1 MQSSSFTVKCDCNVA
16 PVFVSPPQL
25 FGTALPSQRLKTRP
39 KVSRRRARV
48 HRNVLTIRASGKTW
62 QSQSSSALNQEQTPS
77 SYIDLRTMKVI
88 PSDDAHICP
97 GPTSGVVFGVFN
109 NLEPFEDALHSSQL
123 RELLFTEDTIPLSDT
138 QKQVVQALLSRQSVL
153 YMSAAG
159 EENDAI
165 FIDIVM
171 RNRLWKESVV
181 YCAAS
186 RRSAEAMYA
195 VLCAQL
201 GPERRAELV
210 LDLGDGSLVSS
221 EEDQT
226 AKDCARVIIT
236 SPQVLKRNL
245 VTCDLGGWVTKASI
259 VFIDN
264 LNLSS
269 ADDWEEI
276 LLGMPSRILLCAF
289 TKEITVAERE
299 LLPLWLE
306 SIHNSVV
313 AISPPGAAS
322 LHDRI
327 ERPQSFPL
335 LRTFAFNAALH
346 DSPVQVSLTLL
357 KDMLQ
362 KEQDSTSGDFAAK
375 YEECFLQGIT
385 MIPAESAGDLKFG
398 SVDEAEYADIA
409 CLVVADAKR
418 TEAQVRERNKKRAR
432 STKRKERTASSR
444 AAARRRREAAY
455 SDSLLLPAIALARG
469 RKETEHAA
477 FAIRSALGEDAG
489 LLWDEDSKE
498 HIEDLV
504 QAYEAEHTGQL
515 SDVDLDVLQALLCGI
530 GIVHDGCVPA
540 IRLIVEEL
548 YRGGLIPILVA
559 DTHLGSRELLA
570 LPCAK
575 SILVESSTLAIC
587 DDSNKGLI
595 KASTAAAL
603 AGRMGKDD
611 VGNLIVMW
619 YDEAVDDEVAGS
631 EIASTLLHP
640 LFTSPVAFGTGGR
653 ALSYPRSDKFSR
665 THLEHLSTAKS
676 TSPSTLYTSYD
687 GILRSLRRF
696 GVDGYEFIL
705 DYTLDSYKGWLER
718 AALHATLEK
727 MNIEKRAVD
736 ERIEGEDWSSIAD
749 HLRRAAKKNEADRV
763 FKAMQQKY
771 TSVATQRLREEL
783 KRTRPGRIIG
793 IDVSK
798 GNAAL
803 LPWEQK
809 LFEPDRTSMGEE
821 KSTKSHLMTDP
832 SQGQEEE
839 AHTVGRRERLSAAV
853 FVAVR
858 DQEVD
863 GIRIKSLDHRWLVI
877 CILADGMWTIVPM
890 TDVVAL
896 SQDED
901 DVVPNVDLLMI
912 PHPATFDIDPT
923 TEWAKCC
930 PIDDTEKAAVHRIS
944 DELIARVASENRPLL
959 DRYQIPEFEAQRKR
973 TEQVQELYEQ
983 SPWYGRDDEVVE
995 LRRVRRRT
1003 AELGDDIML
1012 IQKKENELEERLFH
1026 KRNYQMSNQSS
1037 VLAVLE
1043 DCHALSILGDHAI
1056 ELTPIGVFGSILPGR
1071 YPLFTAACLSLIDDV
1086 DMLSPSEFA
1095 AFVAVITCSG
1105 RIWSASNNSNGEG
1118 LEKESDGG
1126 KAEEEEEELD
1136 LSMIRQSAGIYGLG
1150 DEDSPDDKIPLAM
1163 QGLIDIL
1170 PPQIAATI
1178 HEIMTALQQLHRRHQ
1193 AEREVGG
1200 TADTTEIVPKLL
1212 NLRLA
1217 RAVTIFSSGASWREV
1232 TDELNQESGYAVSQF
1247 RDTKWVLEM
1256 IATDHEAG
1264 EFSETTRDLAMAA
1277 YKTLDRWPV
1286 RDRET
1291 ISALLESGVVEKHWS
1306 GNTYDK
1312 WWRGVRDRIA
1322 EVNGAASKQDN
1333 GEVRSVEAE
1342 ILE

>member
-1 MQSSSFTVKCDCNVA
+1 MQM
-16 PVFVSPPQL
+16 
-25 FGTALPSQRLKTRP
+25 
-39 KVSRRRARV
+39 
-48 HRNVLTIRASGKTW
+48 SGKKW
-62 QSQSSSALNQEQTPS
+62 QSQSSSALNQEPTTS

-97 GPTSGVVFGVFN
+97 TPTPGVAFGVFN
-109 NLEPFEDALHSSQL
+109 NLEPFENALHSSQL
-123 RELLFTEDTIPLSDT
+123 RDLLFTEDTIPLTDT
-138 QKQVVQALLSRQSVL
+138 QKQVVQALLSQRSVL

-159 EENDAI
+159 EEKDAI

-171 RNRLWKESVV
+171 RNRLWKECVV

-195 VLCAQL
+195 ILCAQL
-201 GPERRAELV
+201 GPERRTEV
-210 LDLGDGSLVSS
+210 VFDLGDGSWDTSA
-221 EEDQT
+221 EDQT
-226 AKDCARVIIT
+226 AKDCVRVIIT

-245 VTCDLGGWVTKASI
+245 VTCDLGGWITKASI

-264 LNLSS
+264 LSLSS

-276 LLGMPSRILLCAF
+276 LLGMPSRVLLCAF
-289 TKEITVAERE
+289 AKEVAVADRE

-346 DSPVQVSLTLL
+346 ESPVQVSLTLL

-362 KEQDSTSGDFAAK
+362 KEEDSTSGDFVAK

-385 MIPAESAGDLKFG
+385 MIPAESAADLKFG
-398 SVDEAEYADIA
+398 SVEEAEYADIA

-455 SDSLLLPAIALARG
+455 SDSLLLPAIALTRG
-469 RKETEHAA
+469 RNQTEHAA
-477 FAIRSALGEDAG
+477 FAIRSALGEDID
-489 LLWDEDSKE
+489 LLWDEDSKD
-498 HIEDLV
+498 HVQDLV
-504 QAYEAEHTGQL
+504 KAYEEEHTGQL
-515 SDVDLDVLQALLCGI
+515 SDVDLDVLHASLCGI
-530 GIVHDGCVPA
+530 GIVHDGCAPA
-540 IRLIVEEL
+540 IRLFVEEL
-548 YRGGLIPILVA
+548 YRGGLTPVLVA
-559 DTHLGSRELLA
+559 DTHLGSKELLA

-587 DDSNKGLI
+587 DDESKGLI

-619 YDEAVDDEVAGS
+619 YDEAVDDEAAGS

-640 LFTSPVAFGTGGR
+640 LFTAPVVFGAGGR
-653 ALSYPRSDKFSR
+653 SSSFRMSSNPQTQRIEQIRA
-665 THLEHLSTAKS
+665 AQS
-676 TSPSTLYTSYD
+676 TSPNTMHISYD

-696 GVDGYEFIL
+696 GVDGYVFIL
-705 DYTLDSYKGWLER
+705 DYSLESYKGWLER

-763 FKAMQQKY
+763 FKAMQHKY

-809 LFEPDRTSMGEE
+809 LLEPDRLSEE
-821 KSTKSHLMTDP
+821 EEETTESHLTTEP
-832 SQGQEEE
+832 NQGQEEE
-839 AHTVGRRERLSAAV
+839 GHTPGRRERLSAAV

-863 GIRIKSLDHRWLVI
+863 GIRIKSLDHRWLVL

-896 SQDED
+896 SQDEE

-923 TEWAKCC
+923 SEWAKCC
-930 PIDDTEKAAVHRIS
+930 PIDDTENAAVHRIS
-944 DELIARVASENRPLL
+944 DELISRVASEKRPLL
-959 DRYQIPEFEAQRKR
+959 ERYQIPEFEAQRKR
-973 TEQVQELYEQ
+973 LEQVQDLYQQ

-995 LRRVRRRT
+995 LRRMRKRT

-1012 IQKKENELEERLFH
+1012 IRKKENELEERLFN
-1026 KRNYQMSNQSS
+1026 KRNSQMSNQSS

-1056 ELTPIGVFGSILPGR
+1056 EMTPIGVLGSILPGR
-1071 YPLFTAACLSLIDDV
+1071 YPLFTAACLSLIDNV
-1086 DMLSPSEFA
+1086 ETLSPSQFA
-1095 AFVAVITCSG
+1095 SFVAVITCSG
-1105 RIWSASNNSNGEG
+1105 RIWSINNNSNGEG
-1118 LEKESDGG
+1118 LGEKSDGRIT
-1126 KAEEEEEELD
+1126 EEELD
-1136 LSMIRQSAGIYGLG
+1136 VSMIRESAGIYGLEDG
-1150 DEDSPDDKIPLAM
+1150 DTPDDKLHPTM
-1163 QGLIDIL
+1163 QGLVDIL
-1170 PPQIAATI
+1170 PPQITAAVN
-1178 HEIMTALQQLHRRHQ
+1178 EILTALQQLHRRHKDQ
-1193 AEREVGG
+1193 REVAG

-1217 RAVTIFSSGASWREV
+1217 RAVTMFSSGASWREV
-1232 TDELNQESGYAVSQF
+1232 AKELKQESGYAVSQL

-1256 IATDHEAG
+1256 IAGDHEAG
-1264 EFSETTRDLAMAA
+1264 EFSERTRELAMAA

-1291 ISALLESGVVEKHWS
+1291 ISELLERGVVEKHWS
-1306 GNTYDK
+1306 GTTYDK

-1322 EVNGAASKQDN
+1322 EVNGAAKKQGN
-1333 GEVRSVEAE
+1333 GEARSVEAE